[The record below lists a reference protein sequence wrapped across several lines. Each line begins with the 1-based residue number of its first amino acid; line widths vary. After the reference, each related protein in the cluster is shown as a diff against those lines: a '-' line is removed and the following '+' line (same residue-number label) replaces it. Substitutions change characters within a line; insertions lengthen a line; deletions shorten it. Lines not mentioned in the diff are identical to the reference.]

1 MTHFSNLVTISPSS
15 PMTKNQTTTPLQ
27 QQPARPLRPEVS
39 FHPAARFEA
48 PPSHPPC
55 AQESSRASTS
65 ECARADPARRTVQA
79 GAPELRLWLLKM
91 RRNESL
97 PHILNQQGSIDRSPN

>member
-27 QQPARPLRPEVS
+27 QQPARLLHPEAS

-48 PPSHPPC
+48 PPSHLPS
-55 AQESSRASTS
+55 AQGSSRASTS
-65 ECARADPARRTVQA
+65 EYARADQARRTVQA
-79 GAPELRLWLLKM
+79 GALELRLWLLKM
-91 RRNESL
+91 LRNESL
-97 PHILNQQGSIDRSPN
+97 PHILNQPGSIDRNLK